1 MSDFEKKPVDENI
14 ENDEIEPE
22 KIMETGESVDGK
34 PDVSDVD
41 VREPDA
47 ADAAD
52 ADPSDIDDTDSDA
65 ADTDVA
71 DVNAA
76 DTDNADDTN
85 VTDKEQ
91 KIPDEADGSA
101 ESNPD
106 ENGDDVTDREAVISD
121 EAENSAEEE
130 AGTPDEKETKP
141 EGDILDDLEF
151 ISQESVKD
159 KSKTA
164 TGEVIE
170 DEIISRKKTRRR
182 SVDAGAAR
190 KEKVQKIARK
200 NLIPILIGIV
210 VAIVVIAAAVI
221 GIRKTME
228 KKAAENKEQ
237 PVSSQEYETDAYEQI
252 NEVVTNYY
260 ACYADGDVSTILQY
274 AYPMSETE
282 QTYIQMYSEFVESYE
297 NIVCYTKTGAD
308 DSSYIVS
315 VSFDVK
321 YNEIETTAAGMD
333 FFYVRTAEDGT
344 AYIDNTYSPFN
355 LLYQEYTLDQETLQ
369 LIQTYEQSEDVI
381 ALQAGVQ
388 TKYEQALEQD
398 EALRTLVEGDLATA
412 ISTWQSEYESVLAEK
427 AAAAA
432 EQVGESQSDEAADT
446 SSDETSDSSDE
457 TSDSSDEDD
466 SDGAAD
472 ESDADEK
479 SSDDTEDASSESSET
494 EEKAWVYVTDTVYI
508 RENPS
513 ESADVLASATA
524 GSQIRQLAVT
534 SDGWTKVKSGDI
546 VGYIKSEYI
555 STSSSSSS
563 SSSTG
568 FSAGTTITLTS
579 SVNIRS
585 SMSESSDRIGLA
597 YSGEKVTVVM
607 SYSEGWTKVTWNG
620 KTGYIRTDILAGM

>member
-14 ENDEIEPE
+14 ENDEIKPE
-22 KIMETGESVDGK
+22 QIMETGESADRK
-34 PDVSDVD
+34 
-41 VREPDA
+41 PDA
-47 ADAAD
+47 ADVDAAEPDTAD
-52 ADPSDIDDTDSDA
+52 ADVTGSDSADADVAEDAADIDVADGDISDSDAGDPDAADSDA
-65 ADTDVA
+65 ADR
-71 DVNAA
+71 
-76 DTDNADDTN
+76 
-85 VTDKEQ
+85 EQ
-91 KIPDEADGSA
+91 NTP
-101 ESNPD
+101 
-106 ENGDDVTDREAVISD
+106 D

-151 ISQESVKD
+151 ISHESVKD
-159 KSKTA
+159 KSKAA

-182 SVDAGAAR
+182 SVDAGAAK

-210 VAIVVIAAAVI
+210 IAIVVIAAAVI
-221 GIRKTME
+221 GIRKSME

-237 PVSSQEYETDAYEQI
+237 PVSSQEYEKDAYEQI
-252 NEVVTNYY
+252 NEVITDYY
-260 ACYADGDVSTILQY
+260 SCYADGDVSTILQY

-355 LLYQEYTLDQETLQ
+355 LLYQEYTLDQEILQ
-369 LIQTYEQSEDVI
+369 LIQAYEQSEDVI

-388 TKYEQALEQD
+388 TNYEQALEQD
-398 EALRTLVEGDLATA
+398 EALRTLVEGDLAAA
-412 ISTWQSEYESVLAEK
+412 ISSWQSEYESVLEEK

-432 EQVGESQSDEAADT
+432 EQVEETQSDETEDT
-446 SSDETSDSSDE
+446 SSDDTSENSDK
-457 TSDSSDEDD
+457 DESED
-466 SDGAAD
+466 AAD
-472 ESDADEK
+472 EETSGDN
-479 SSDDTEDASSESSET
+479 DDTSSESTET

-513 ESADVLASATA
+513 ESAEVLASAAA

-555 STSSSSSS
+555 SSSSSSS
-563 SSSTG
+563 SSSSG

-585 SMSESSDRIGLA
+585 SMSESSDRVGLA

>member
-1 MSDFEKKPVDENI
+1 MSDFEKKPIDENI
-14 ENDEIEPE
+14 ENAGMDSEENLKNE
-22 KIMETGESVDGK
+22 ADADGK
-34 PDVSDVD
+34 
-41 VREPDA
+41 PDA
-47 ADAAD
+47 ADAGVTDMDTADTGVTDTDEAD
-52 ADPSDIDDTDSDA
+52 AEVTDTEVTDTDAVDTDA
-65 ADTDVA
+65 ADQETA
-71 DVNAA
+71 
-76 DTDNADDTN
+76 
-85 VTDKEQ
+85 
-91 KIPDEADGSA
+91 ISYEAG
-101 ESNPD
+101 
-106 ENGDDVTDREAVISD
+106 
-121 EAENSAEEE
+121 NSAKQNPADET
-130 AGTPDEKETKP
+130 AGTSDEKEEGKP

-151 ISQESVKD
+151 ISHESVKD
-159 KSKTA
+159 KSKAA

-170 DEIISRKKTRRR
+170 DGIVSRKKTRRR

-190 KEKVQKIARK
+190 KEKVQRVARK
-200 NLIPILIGIV
+200 NLIPILIGIAA
-210 VAIVVIAAAVI
+210 AIVVIIAAVI
-221 GIRKTME
+221 GIRNAME
-228 KKAAENKEQ
+228 KRAAENKEQ
-237 PVSSQEYETDAYEQI
+237 PVSSQEYETDAYDQI
-252 NEVVTNYY
+252 NEVIADYY

-321 YNEIETTAAGMD
+321 YNDIETTAAGMD
-333 FFYVRTAEDGT
+333 FFYVRTAEDGS

-355 LLYQEYTLDQETLQ
+355 LLYQEYTLDQEILQ
-369 LIQTYEQSEDVI
+369 LIQTYEESEDVI

-398 EALRTLVEGDLATA
+398 EALRTLVEGDLAAA

-432 EQVGESQSDEAADT
+432 EQVEDAQSDETADASSEDT
-446 SSDETSDSSDE
+446 SESSEESSSD
-457 TSDSSDEDD
+457 D
-466 SDGAAD
+466 AAD
-472 ESDADEK
+472 ESDAEEE
-479 SSDDTEDASSESSET
+479 SSDDTEDDSSESTET

-508 RENPS
+508 REEPS
-513 ESADVLASATA
+513 ESAEVLASATA

-546 VGYIKSEYI
+546 VGYIKSDYI
-555 STSSSSSS
+555 SSSSSSSS
-563 SSSTG
+563 SSSTV

-597 YSGEKVTVVM
+597 YSGETVTVVM

>member
-1 MSDFEKKPVDENI
+1 MSDLEKKTVDENI
-14 ENDEIEPE
+14 ESAETKQKETT
-22 KIMETGESVDGK
+22 ETGKNAEGM
-34 PDVSDVD
+34 
-41 VREPDA
+41 PDA
-47 ADAAD
+47 ADAEITDTA
-52 ADPSDIDDTDSDA
+52 ASDTKVT
-65 ADTDVA
+65 DTDVA
-71 DVNAA
+71 DKEA
-76 DTDNADDTN
+76 DASEEAGSSSGIKT
-85 VTDKEQ
+85 
-91 KIPDEADGSA
+91 DEAGA
-101 ESNPD
+101 
-106 ENGDDVTDREAVISD
+106 AAD
-121 EAENSAEEE
+121 EAENAPEETGSSAEGKPDGNETDVTEE
-130 AGTPDEKETKP
+130 KESAPEETEDSAAGDKKETKP

-159 KSKTA
+159 KSKA
-164 TGEVIE
+164 AKGEAIE
-170 DEIISRKKTRRR
+170 DEVVSRKKTRRR
-182 SVDAGAAR
+182 SVDAGAAK

-210 VAIVVIAAAVI
+210 VVIVVIAAAVI
-221 GIRKTME
+221 GIRKTAE

-252 NEVVTNYY
+252 NGVIANYY

-282 QTYIQMYSEFVESYE
+282 QTYIQMYSEFADTYE

-355 LLYQEYTLDQETLQ
+355 LLYQEYTLDQEILQ
-369 LIQTYEQSEDVI
+369 LIQTYEQSDDVI

-398 EALRTLVEGDLATA
+398 EALRTLVEGELATA
-412 ISTWQSEYESVLAEK
+412 ISSWQSEYESILAEK

-432 EQVGESQSDEAADT
+432 AQVEETQLDETGDT
-446 SSDETSDSSDE
+446 SSDEAAESPDDGTSEGTSD
-457 TSDSSDEDD
+457 DSADD
-466 SDGAAD
+466 ASDG
-472 ESDADEK
+472 
-479 SSDDTEDASSESSET
+479 DTSSESTET

-508 RENPS
+508 RQGPG
-513 ESADVLASATA
+513 ESTEALASATA

-555 STSSSSSS
+555 SSSSSSS
-563 SSSTG
+563 SSS
-568 FSAGTTITLTS
+568 SAGISEGTTITLTA

-585 SMSESSDRIGLA
+585 SMSESSDRVGLA
-597 YSGEKVTVVM
+597 YSGETVTVVM